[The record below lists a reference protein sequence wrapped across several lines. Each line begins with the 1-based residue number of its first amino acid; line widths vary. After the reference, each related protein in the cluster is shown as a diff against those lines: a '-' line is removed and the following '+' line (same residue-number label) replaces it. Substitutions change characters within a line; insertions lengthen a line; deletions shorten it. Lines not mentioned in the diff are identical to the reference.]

1 MHWKTNKIKYRST
14 EWLQN
19 LKKKKVFELDIMS
32 LSITDITDVVG
43 IELPRGELQLNHWAK
58 PKAC

>member
-1 MHWKTNKIKYRST
+1 MVAK
-14 EWLQN
+14 

-43 IELPRGELQLNHWAK
+43 IELPRGELQLNH
-58 PKAC
+58 